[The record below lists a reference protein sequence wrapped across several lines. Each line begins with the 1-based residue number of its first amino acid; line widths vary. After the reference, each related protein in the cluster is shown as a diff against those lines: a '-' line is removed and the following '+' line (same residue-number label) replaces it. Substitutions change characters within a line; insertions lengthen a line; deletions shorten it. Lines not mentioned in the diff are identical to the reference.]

1 AEATEGESEHSLPQ
15 DLVWRCGRKEPGRK
29 VLVHDGCFGYRRD
42 TVWGRSDAEAGA
54 HKLEADRRVESLLPG
69 DVVEKLGEL
78 QRHTLLHR
86 FLENRAPP
94 AIQSFDGD
102 SVLDRGPEQSGTAE
116 VGV

>member
-1 AEATEGESEHSLPQ
+1 
-15 DLVWRCGRKEPGRK
+15 
-29 VLVHDGCFGYRRD
+29 
-42 TVWGRSDAEAGA
+42 
-54 HKLEADRRVESLLPG
+54 EADRRVESLLPG

-78 QRHTLLHR
+78 LRHTLLHR

-116 VGV
+116 VGVLAAPAPTPFAKSLQSPSGTLLLALHGITGTLVILHVAPPS